1 MAKSSKMLQHI
12 NYRMRVT
19 IQDGRQ
25 IVGKFMAFDK
35 HMNIV
40 LGDAEEF
47 RTVKSKSTKEE
58 KEQKRMLGL
67 LVLRGEEIIS
77 MSVEGPPPADVFI
90 IITNCDHDI
99 LIHIIRKVDH
109 RQLDLFLDQVWVV
122 LLLEEWQWHLLMLVH
137 LVYLVQYVEWE
148 VQQELCNQLKVKNLF
163 LNNLIFIYNETN
175 KLCK

>member
-1 MAKSSKMLQHI
+1 MLQHI

-47 RTVKSKSTKEE
+47 RIIKSKTTKEE
-58 KEQKRMLGL
+58 KEQKRTLGL

-77 MSVEGPPPADVFI
+77 MSVEGPPPADVSNFI
-90 IITNCDHDI
+90 G
-99 LIHIIRKVDH
+99 
-109 RQLDLFLDQVWVV
+109 F
-122 LLLEEWQWHLLMLVH
+122 
-137 LVYLVQYVEWE
+137 Y
-148 VQQELCNQLKVKNLF
+148 
-163 LNNLIFIYNETN
+163 
-175 KLCK
+175 

>member
-58 KEQKRMLGL
+58 KEQKRVLGL

-90 IITNCDHDI
+90 LQI
-99 LIHIIRKVDH
+99 LYKS
-109 RQLDLFLDQVWVV
+109 
-122 LLLEEWQWHLLMLVH
+122 
-137 LVYLVQYVEWE
+137 
-148 VQQELCNQLKVKNLF
+148 
-163 LNNLIFIYNETN
+163 
-175 KLCK
+175 